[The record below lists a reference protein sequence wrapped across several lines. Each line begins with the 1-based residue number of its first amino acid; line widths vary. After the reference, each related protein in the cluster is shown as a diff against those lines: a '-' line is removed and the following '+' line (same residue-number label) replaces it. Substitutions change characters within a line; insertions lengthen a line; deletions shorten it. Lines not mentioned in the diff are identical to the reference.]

1 MWVVKSGL
9 MRIWLIRLAVW
20 AVAAAGGLWDNAT
33 ALTLQDDW
41 TRPMAP
47 FRMVGPIYWVGSHD
61 LSTYLITT
69 PAGHILIN
77 TGIADTADQIAK
89 GIVQLG
95 FSLAD
100 VKVLTATHAHYDHA
114 WGLAELKRR
123 TKARVVVNRADRELF
138 ASGGKTDYLWASRPE
153 MHFEPV
159 PIDDT
164 FTDGGTI
171 SLGGVTLT
179 AHHHPGHSKGATSF
193 TLTVRENGRDYRV
206 IIANMGSINPGARV
220 TGMPSY
226 PDIGR
231 DYALTFERQ
240 KAMSVDVFLAS
251 HASQFRLHEQYTPG
265 AAYDPARFVDPDGF
279 RRSVEQLERT
289 YREQLARER
298 VTKP

>member
-1 MWVVKSGL
+1 
-9 MRIWLIRLAVW
+9 MRTFSNRWKAATLLVAVLACG
-20 AVAAAGGLWDNAT
+20 VARDLVA
-33 ALTLQDDW
+33 QDDW

-47 FRMVGPIYWVGSHD
+47 FRMLGPIYWVGSHD

-69 PAGHILIN
+69 PEGHILIN
-77 TGIADTADQIAK
+77 TGIADTADQIAR
-89 GIVQLG
+89 GIAQLG

-100 VKVLTATHAHYDHA
+100 VKLLTATHAHYDHA

-123 TKARVVVNRADRELF
+123 TKARIVVNHVDRELF
-138 ASGGKTDYLWASRPE
+138 ESGGRTDYLWGARPE

-159 PIDDT
+159 PVDDT
-164 FTDGGTI
+164 FIDGGTL

-220 TGMPSY
+220 TGMPAY
-226 PDIGR
+226 PNIGR

-240 KAMSVDVFLAS
+240 KALAVDVFFAS
-251 HASQFRLHEQYTPG
+251 HASQFRLHEKYTPG
-265 AAYDPARFVDPDGF
+265 APYDPARFVDPEGF
-279 RRSVEQLERT
+279 RRSVDQLERT
-289 YREQLARER
+289 YREQLARES
-298 VTKP
+298 VPKP